1 MPGDLAA
8 MLDALRSLLVGITEG
23 AGVQTPSAALAY
35 GLSLAREAGA
45 HLTVQAMT
53 VEIVVP
59 NAWIS
64 GFAAALAE
72 TENARLR
79 GLAWAAAE
87 AARAEAAAAG
97 LRCTARAQALGAAD
111 LFALLAARARVNDL
125 TLLDA
130 EPSLLAT
137 QRGLIEDLIL
147 YGGGPLLV
155 VPPGWTEFRAARA
168 VVAWDGSAAASR
180 ALRDALPLLRQAR
193 DVHVVTVTAPGR
205 SDEAVPGAEVGPFL
219 ARHGVAATLV
229 DLPGED
235 GVAGT
240 LRRHAVE
247 ARADLLV
254 MGGFVHARL
263 REMVLG
269 GVTAA
274 LLTDCPVPLLLAH

>member
-1 MPGDLAA
+1 
-8 MLDALRSLLVGITEG
+8 MLDALRSLLIEITETS
-23 AGVQTPSAALAY
+23 GVQTPSAALAY
-35 GLSLAREAGA
+35 GLSLARQAGA
-45 HLTVQAMT
+45 HVTVQAMT

-64 GFAAALAE
+64 GFAASLAA
-72 TENARLR
+72 TENERLR
-79 GLAWAAAE
+79 GLARAAAE
-87 AARAEAAAAG
+87 AARAEAAAG
-97 LRCTARAQALGAAD
+97 LRCTARAQALSAAE
-111 LFALLAARARVNDL
+111 LFAGLAARARLNDL

-155 VPPGWTEFRAARA
+155 VPPAWTEFRAGRA

-240 LRRHAVE
+240 LRRHAVQ